1 MGLKKNAVLDINGKE
16 YNLPIIKGA
25 EGDRAVDVR
34 TLLKDTG
41 YTAFDPGFAN
51 TSACRSAIT
60 YLDGSKGI
68 LRYRGYA
75 VEDLV
80 KHCSF
85 VQVAYLLVHGR
96 LPTDDERDR
105 FGNLLNLHSMIHE
118 DMRTFFR
125 NFPEHAHPM
134 SVLSAMVVS
143 LSAFYPELEGDPKE
157 EIDLTVTRL
166 LSKMRTI
173 AAFSYKKSVGE
184 PFVYPRHELKYCD
197 NFLNMMFSSPV
208 IDYQIEPVVVK
219 ALNQLLILHAD
230 HEQNCSTST
239 VRLVGSSHANLYAC
253 ITSGICALW
262 GPRHGGANQAV
273 IEMLARIKRDGGSVE
288 KAIERVKN
296 KKSSFRLMGFGHRVY
311 KTYDPRA
318 RIAKEMCSEILDKLG
333 VNDDLLD
340 IALQLEEYALNDE
353 YFIQRNLYPNVDF
366 YTGIILR
373 AMRIPTN
380 MFTVMFAIGRMPGWI
395 ANWLELRA
403 DPKARIGRP
412 RQLYVGPELRNV
424 PESITRK

>member
-80 KHCSF
+80 QHCSF

-208 IDYQIEPVVVK
+208 VDYQIEPVVVK

-273 IEMLARIKRDGGSVE
+273 IEMLARIKRDGGGVE

-318 RIAKEMCSEILDKLG
+318 RIAKDMCREILDKLG